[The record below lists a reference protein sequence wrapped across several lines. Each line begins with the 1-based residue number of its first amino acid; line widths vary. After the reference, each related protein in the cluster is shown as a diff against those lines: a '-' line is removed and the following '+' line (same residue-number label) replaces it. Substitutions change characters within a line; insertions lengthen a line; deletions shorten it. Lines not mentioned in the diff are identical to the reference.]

1 MGLWTPERSRPPRST
16 SEGTRATNQPT
27 LADKRTTGMDRNV
40 VGDSSVMSKAV
51 RVQKNID

>member
-1 MGLWTPERSRPPRST
+1 MGLWTPERSRPARST
-16 SEGTRATNQPT
+16 SEGAQATNQPT
-27 LADKRTTGMDRNV
+27 LPDKRTAGMDRNV

>member
-1 MGLWTPERSRPPRST
+1 MGLWTPERSRPPRSA

-51 RVQKNID
+51 RVQNNID